1 MKTNLRKPIK
11 INGFNVRWYEC
22 FTSPFFIARQA
33 LSEAIKGCAG
43 QASGKLLDVGCGTK
57 PYRDYFNVS
66 NYVGLDIDSEENR
79 ARGTADFLYDGSGFP
94 FDNAEFDW
102 VLCNQVFEHVFNP
115 KIFLAEIQRVLKPGG
130 MLLLTMPFVWDE
142 HEQPYDYGRYTSFGL
157 NSLLEDAGFRIL
169 RHEKLV
175 AGAGVLFQL
184 TNAYLY
190 KITLKMPKV
199 LRLFIRCTF
208 MAGINIMGLCAQKLL
223 PGNPDLYLD
232 HCVLAI
238 KND

>member
-1 MKTNLRKPIK
+1 MNRSVQWKFRPSIL
-11 INGFNVRWYEC
+11 GFLLN
-22 FTSPFFIARQA
+22 PFYIARSSLYLAIKDCSMA
-33 LSEAIKGCAG
+33 LSGN
-43 QASGKLLDVGCGTK
+43 LLDVGCGTM
-57 PYRDYFNVS
+57 PYRQLFGVERYT
-66 NYVGLDIDSEENR
+66 GLDIDCEYCRKLNFADYFYNGIDFPFSSEE
-79 ARGTADFLYDGSGFP
+79 
-94 FDNAEFDW
+94 FDSI
-102 VLCNQVFEHVFNP
+102 LCNQVLEHVFNP
-115 KIFLAEIQRVLKPGG
+115 TVFLQEVHRVLKPGG
-130 MLLLTMPFVWDE
+130 KLLLTMPFVWDE

-190 KITLKMPKV
+190 KITLKMPRV
-199 LRLFIRCTF
+199 LRLFIRCTL

-223 PGNPDLYLD
+223 PSNPDLYLD